1 MKTLISAEQLAA
13 ELAGRHDIRVVDV
26 RWALGG
32 PPGLGEYL
40 AGHIPGAA
48 YADLDTELASHGEP
62 ADGRHPTPSRETLQ
76 DAARRWGVNPGDT
89 VVVYDGAGN
98 LSAARAWWLLKDAG
112 VADVLLLDGALPAWR
127 AAGLPLA
134 EGPEQIVAG
143 TITLSAGAMPVL
155 DADGAAALASTG
167 LLLDARAGA
176 RYRGESEPIDP
187 QAGHIPGARSAPT
200 TENLDADGRFL
211 SPEELRKR
219 FEALGAG
226 AGADA
231 DRAAASERIG
241 VYCGSGVTAAH
252 EAVALVLAGYDPV
265 LYPGSWSQWANL
277 PGRPVETG
285 DAPA

>member
-13 ELAGRHDIRVVDV
+13 ELASRHDIRVIDV
-26 RWALGG
+26 RWVLGG

-48 YADLDTELASHGEP
+48 YADLDTELAAHGEP
-62 ADGRHPTPSRETLQ
+62 ADGRHPLPSRETLQ
-76 DAARRWGVNPGDT
+76 GAVRRWGVNPGDT

-112 VADVLLLDGALPAWR
+112 IVDVLLLDGALPAWR

-134 EGPEQIVAG
+134 EGPEQIVPG
-143 TITLSAGAMPVL
+143 SITLSAGAMPVL
-155 DADGAAALASTG
+155 DADGAAAMASSG

-176 RYRGESEPIDP
+176 RYRGDTEPIDP
-187 QAGHIPGARSAPT
+187 KAGHIPGARSAPT
-200 TENLDADGRFL
+200 AENLAADGRFL
-211 SPEELRKR
+211 SPDELRSR
-219 FEALGAG
+219 FEAMGAG
-226 AGADA
+226 AGRGFEAGA
-231 DRAAASERIG
+231 GQVG

-252 EAVALVLAGYDPV
+252 EAVALVLAGYEPV
-265 LYPGSWSQWANL
+265 LYPGSWSQWSNL
-277 PGRPVETG
+277 PDRPVETG

>member
-13 ELAGRHDIRVVDV
+13 ELASRHDIRVIDV

-32 PPGLGEYL
+32 PDGLGEYL

-62 ADGRHPTPSRETLQ
+62 ADGRHPLPSRETLQ

-112 VADVLLLDGALPAWR
+112 VTDVLLLDGALPAWR

-134 EGPEQIVAG
+134 EGPEQIAPG
-143 TITLSAGAMPVL
+143 SITLGKGVMPVL

-176 RYRGESEPIDP
+176 RYRGETEPIDP
-187 QAGHIPGARSAPT
+187 KAGHIPGARSAPT
-200 TENLDADGRFL
+200 TENLAADGRFL
-211 SPEELRKR
+211 PAEELRNR

-226 AGADA
+226 A
-231 DRAAASERIG
+231 EQVG

-252 EAVALVLAGYDPV
+252 EAVALVLAGYEPV
-265 LYPGSWSQWANL
+265 LYPGSWSQWSNL